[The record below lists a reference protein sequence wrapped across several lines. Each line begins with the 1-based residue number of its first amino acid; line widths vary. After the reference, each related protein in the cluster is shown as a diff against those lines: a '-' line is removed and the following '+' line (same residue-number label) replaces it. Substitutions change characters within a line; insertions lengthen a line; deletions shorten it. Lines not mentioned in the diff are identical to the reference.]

1 MVTTKNGNHTNMNE
15 GRSGNGPTHRS
26 WLERLSHVLLGE
38 PKDRE
43 QLIELL
49 RDAQQRRLLDSDALA
64 MIEGVLQVSEM
75 QVRDIMVPRAQM
87 VVIQH
92 DTSLQDILPI
102 LTESEH
108 SRFPVIVESRDEVI
122 GILLAKDLLGY
133 FVPGRHSTFNVR
145 DILRPAGF
153 IPEGKRLNVLLKE
166 FRANRNHMAI
176 VVDEYGGVAGLV
188 TIEDVLEQ
196 IVGEIEDEHDIDE
209 ESFINKHSA
218 SNYTVKALTPIED
231 FNNYFDNDFS
241 DAEFDTTGGLVV
253 HGFGRVP
260 RRGESITIGRFR
272 FKVLHADNR
281 RVHLLQVSMASQEDA
296 NELRG
301 DKSEVSSTASEA
313 EHYSGQK

>member
-1 MVTTKNGNHTNMNE
+1 MNE
-15 GRSGNGPTHRS
+15 GRSSNGPAHRS

-87 VVIQH
+87 VVIKH

-102 LTESEH
+102 ITESEH

-133 FVPGRHSTFNVR
+133 FVPGRDTAFNVR
-145 DILRPAGF
+145 DILRPAVF

-209 ESFINKHSA
+209 ESFIKKHSE

-231 FNNYFDNDFS
+231 FNNYFDTDFS
-241 DAEFDTTGGLVV
+241 DAEFDTIGGLVV

-260 RRGESITIGRFR
+260 RRGESLTIGRFR

-281 RVHLLQVSMASQEDA
+281 RVHLLQVSMVAREDDSALAREDESGLSSMA
-296 NELRG
+296 NEP
-301 DKSEVSSTASEA
+301 
-313 EHYSGQK
+313 EHYSGQQ